1 METNYTCPNCGREY
15 MKKDTAKF
23 CKFCGHKIVEQP
35 PQSRPVPPAAPASSQ
50 NGVGNAPYPAAPVPQ
65 RPQNIPPR
73 RPKQPKKKGGM
84 VAAIVAGIVLL
95 LLVAVGT
102 VIFMNKLG
110 FLNLDFLKLNGT
122 GGSAGG
128 ESVAEETADGAG
140 TEAAEGE
147 AVDEEAGQE
156 LLQEA
161 EALFEENK
169 EKVLDDQL
177 RSEALAELQ
186 DSIALYQEAGANEA
200 LKAEALA
207 GMRDVV
213 SYYEKGIQSQV
224 DMLMA
229 QEVSAD
235 IYQEIVKNLDDA
247 LTYGQSLVDAGYD
260 VSMNGI
266 TDLRSNIEDKYKAL
280 YIEKYNGFIEEYNW
294 NVRANEEFARGAYEV
309 FPSDDPDDP
318 IRLRYAYAKAWLVH
332 QEIVEGMADGSLD
345 ADGAVEK
352 IMASLEETDYCE
364 FLMEEAENY
373 ALNSSKP
380 NIDYFTSLKRSS
392 ILSDSSSRE
401 YTVEEIEALGL
412 SAAELRYARIEIYAR
427 HGMNCW
433 DTSVSNTLGSSGQV
447 DMYKFMSYND
457 FGIYSTDN
465 TNGLTAT
472 ERHNIRVIG
481 QMEKDFI
488 GSGYFMI
495 K

>member
-1 METNYTCPNCGREY
+1 MDEDAGR
-15 MKKDTAKF
+15 
-23 CKFCGHKIVEQP
+23 
-35 PQSRPVPPAAPASSQ
+35 
-50 NGVGNAPYPAAPVPQ
+50 
-65 RPQNIPPR
+65 
-73 RPKQPKKKGGM
+73 
-84 VAAIVAGIVLL
+84 
-95 LLVAVGT
+95 
-102 VIFMNKLG
+102 
-110 FLNLDFLKLNGT
+110 
-122 GGSAGG
+122 
-128 ESVAEETADGAG
+128 
-140 TEAAEGE
+140 
-147 AVDEEAGQE
+147 E

-161 EALFEENK
+161 EALLEENK

-186 DSIALYQEAGANEA
+186 EVIAIYRQAGANED

-224 DMLMA
+224 DMLMT

-266 TDLRSNIEDKYKAL
+266 VDLRSNIEDKYKTL
-280 YIEKYNGFIEEYNW
+280 CIEKYNGFIEEYNW
-294 NVRANEEFARGAYEV
+294 NVRANEKFARGVWEA

-332 QEIVEGMADGSLD
+332 QEIVEGMGDGSLD

-380 NIDYFTSLKRSS
+380 NIDYFVSPGRSS

-433 DTSVSNTLGSSGQV
+433 DTGVSNTLGSSGQI

>member
-1 METNYTCPNCGREY
+1 METKYTCPNCGREY

-35 PQSRPVPPAAPASSQ
+35 PQGQ
-50 NGVGNAPYPAAPVPQ
+50 TAAPVAPMPIGNQ
-65 RPQNIPPR
+65 SIPPGK
-73 RPKQPKKKGGM
+73 PKQPKKKGGM
-84 VAAIVAGIVLL
+84 VAAIIAGIVLL
-95 LLVAVGT
+95 LLMGVGT
-102 VIFMNKLG
+102 VIFVSRLG
-110 FLNLDFLKLNGT
+110 FLNLDFLKT
-122 GGSAGG
+122 DIIDGSADS
-128 ESVAEETADGAG
+128 ESVAEGPGEVQGTEAAG
-140 TEAAEGE
+140 TEAAE
-147 AVDEEAGQE
+147 E

-161 EALFEENK
+161 AVLVEENK

-177 RSEALAELQ
+177 RSEALEELLEA
-186 DSIALYQEAGANEA
+186 IALCQRAGANEE
-200 LKAEALA
+200 LKPEALA
-207 GMRDVV
+207 GMRDAV
-213 SYYEKGIQSQV
+213 SYYEKGVQSQV
-224 DMLMA
+224 DMLMT

-235 IYQEIVKNLDDA
+235 IYHEIVRNLDDA

-280 YIEKYNGFIEEYNW
+280 YIDKYNGFIEEYNW
-294 NVRANEEFARGAYEV
+294 NVRANEEFARGAYEA

-364 FLMEEAENY
+364 FLIEEAENY
-373 ALNSSKP
+373 ALNSSEP
-380 NIDYFTSLKRSS
+380 NIEYFTELGRGP

-401 YTVEEIEALGL
+401 YTADELEALGL

-433 DTSVSNTLGSSGQV
+433 DVSVSNTLGSSGEI

-465 TNGLTAT
+465 INGLTAT
-472 ERHNIRVIG
+472 ERHNIRVIA
-481 QMEKDFI
+481 QMEKDFA

-495 K
+495 NMKT